1 VDVRID
7 PRDRTPAGEQL
18 RRQLLDRIRS
28 GALPP
33 SAKLPTVR
41 GLANQLGI
49 ATGTVAKVYRDL
61 EQEGVIETNGRFGT
75 IVASSADPVLRQAE
89 QAAQAY
95 ADRVRALGLG
105 AEEAVALLRTALG
118 TPPPARG

>member
-1 VDVRID
+1 VDVHID

-61 EQEGVIETNGRFGT
+61 EQEGVIETSGRNGT
-75 IVASSADPVLRQAE
+75 VVASSVDPVLRQAE
-89 QAAQAY
+89 QAAATY
-95 ADRVRALGLG
+95 AERVRALGLTTD
-105 AEEAVALLRTALG
+105 EAVALLRTALG
-118 TPPPARG
+118 ER